1 MATKV
6 SRLKIASAV
15 ADKIDLAKTS
25 QADLSR
31 EIAAYLLETRRTSE
45 LASLMRDLM
54 QVRADRGIVEVTAVT
69 AHPLGAAV
77 RTDIVKKIQTHLL
90 TAAGAPAASKLI
102 ISQQLDPSV
111 VGGVRLELAN
121 QQLDLSVRAKLNRFK
136 QLTNS
141 GGVN

>member
-6 SRLKIASAV
+6 SRLKIAAAL
-15 ADKIDLAKTS
+15 ADKIDLATTS

-31 EIAAYLLETRRTSE
+31 QIAAYLLETHRTSE
-45 LASLMRDLM
+45 LDSVMRDLM

-69 AHPLGAAV
+69 AHPLSAALRADIEKNI
-77 RTDIVKKIQTHLL
+77 RTRFTTAKTVIV
-90 TAAGAPAASKLI
+90 
-102 ISQQLDPSV
+102 SQSHDDEV